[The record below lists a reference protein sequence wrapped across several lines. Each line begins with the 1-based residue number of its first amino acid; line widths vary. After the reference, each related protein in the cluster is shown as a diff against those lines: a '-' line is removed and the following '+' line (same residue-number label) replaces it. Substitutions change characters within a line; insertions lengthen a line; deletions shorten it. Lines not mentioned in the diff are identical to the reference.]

1 MIAPTIISQR
11 QEDMEYAKPLLLA
24 PVQVQAV
31 EFMVDNNACKSS
43 TAQYC
48 EDEVRI

>member
-24 PVQVQAV
+24 PVQVQVV
-31 EFMVDNNACKSS
+31 EFMVMSS